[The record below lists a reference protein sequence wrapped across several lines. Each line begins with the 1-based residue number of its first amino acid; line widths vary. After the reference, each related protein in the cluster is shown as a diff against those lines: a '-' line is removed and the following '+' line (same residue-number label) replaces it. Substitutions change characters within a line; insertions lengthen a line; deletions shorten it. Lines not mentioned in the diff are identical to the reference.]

1 MPKDSTPPPMPPPP
15 RRTTP
20 PPARR
25 TTTTPPR
32 RTTPPPTRRTTTP
45 PTRRTTPPSTRRT
58 TTTPPRRTTPP
69 PTRRTTTTTS
79 SSRGATTRSPT
90 PPTSRPRQMIRI
102 LQRQWTISSIIF
114 NFPSSGDFSFSNKQ
128 TGTTLVTH
136 RPVIFGSLS
145 FYFLLSASFEPL
157 PTFFSLFNFSTDL
170 TDSGPLREQNSQG
183 GLWESREVQQQTG
196 HLLSSHSIFK
206 HSTKCQSPGEWKIC
220 ALS

>member
-1 MPKDSTPPPMPPPP
+1 
-15 RRTTP
+15 
-20 PPARR
+20 
-25 TTTTPPR
+25 
-32 RTTPPPTRRTTTP
+32 
-45 PTRRTTPPSTRRT
+45 
-58 TTTPPRRTTPP
+58 
-69 PTRRTTTTTS
+69 
-79 SSRGATTRSPT
+79 
-90 PPTSRPRQMIRI
+90 MIRI

-114 NFPSSGDFSFSNKQ
+114 NFSSSGDFSFSNKQ

-145 FYFLLSASFEPL
+145 FYFLPSASFEPL

>member
-20 PPARR
+20 P
-25 TTTTPPR
+25 
-32 RTTPPPTRRTTTP
+32 
-45 PTRRTTPPSTRRT
+45 STRERQQRHQGV
-58 TTTPPRRTTPP
+58 RR
-69 PTRRTTTTTS
+69 RRQ
-79 SSRGATTRSPT
+79 
-90 PPTSRPRQMIRI
+90 SRPRPMIRI

-145 FYFLLSASFEPL
+145 FHFSFSLSASFEPL

-196 HLLSSHSIFK
+196 HLLSSHAIFK